1 MATTRVIGT
10 GAGEQ
15 ETPDL
20 RVVAGGKGAREAAA
34 EPVKDKL
41 TGKQSKFVQGILK
54 GLSQSDAYR
63 AAYDCANMADNSI
76 WREASVLMTN
86 PKVAQRLKTLQARQD
101 DAALLSG
108 LATRQHIQRTLYG
121 LTTGGENDAAKL
133 RACEL
138 LGKLSDV
145 AAFTERVEQVTYDHL
160 SEEELVA
167 EIEVKLRS
175 LFEETG

>member
-1 MATTRVIGT
+1 MARTLKSGT
-10 GAGEQ
+10 GTGGTTE
-15 ETPDL
+15 L
-20 RVVAGGKGAREAAA
+20 RVLDGGKASGDGADTL
-34 EPVKDKL
+34 VKDKL
-41 TGKQSKFVQGILK
+41 TSKQTKFVQGVLR

-86 PKVAQRLKTLQARQD
+86 PKVTQRLKTLQARQD

-121 LTTGGENDAAKL
+121 LTTDGENDAARL

-145 AAFTERVEQVTYDHL
+145 AAFTERIERVSNDHL
-160 SEEELVA
+160 TPE
-167 EIEVKLRS
+167 EIEAELEAKLKKFFS
-175 LFEETG
+175 ETG